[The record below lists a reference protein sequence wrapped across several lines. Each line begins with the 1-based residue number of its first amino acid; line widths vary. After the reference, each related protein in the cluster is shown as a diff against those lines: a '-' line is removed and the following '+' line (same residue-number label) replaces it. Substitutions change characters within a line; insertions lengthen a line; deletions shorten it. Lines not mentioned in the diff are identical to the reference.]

1 MQAFANSAKHYYRLT
16 KPRIVFMVLVT
27 AVWGYILALD
37 GSFQD
42 MLTDFRFWMT
52 MLGTAFG
59 AAGAAVLNQ
68 YVERDVD
75 AVMKRTQGR
84 PIPSGAVRPLG
95 ALVFGLWL
103 NLLGLG
109 VLLWQVNIL
118 TAFLVLYTNFLY
130 VLVYTPMK
138 RFSELNTSF
147 GAIPGAIPPLIGC
160 AAVSGEVTL
169 EGFVVFMILFVWQHP
184 HVYAIQ
190 WMCRDDFAR
199 AGFKMLSL
207 HDDGSRTRHHVVL
220 GTVVLIIVSTL
231 PTLLGMSSTI
241 YLALALTIGIGLL
254 AAGVRMT
261 SSLSYTSAF
270 SFMKATVFYLP
281 LILVGLVVDAII

>member
-1 MQAFANSAKHYYRLT
+1 MNAFANSVKHYYRLT

-27 AVWGYILALD
+27 AVWGYFLALN
-37 GSFQD
+37 GSFLD
-42 MLTDFRFWMT
+42 MLIEFRFWMT
-52 MLGTAFG
+52 MLGTGLG

-68 YVERDVD
+68 YVERDAD
-75 AVMKRTQGR
+75 AIMKRTQGR
-84 PIPSGAVRPLG
+84 PIPSGLVSPLG

-109 VLLWQVNIL
+109 ILLWQVNIL

-138 RFSELNTSF
+138 RFSELNISF
-147 GAIPGAIPPLIGC
+147 GAVPGAIPPLIGC
-160 AAVSGEVTL
+160 TAVTGEFTL
-169 EGFVVFMILFVWQHP
+169 EGFVLFMILFIWQHP

-199 AGFKMLSL
+199 AGFKMLAVR
-207 HDDGSRTRHHVVL
+207 DDGSKTRQYVIL
-220 GTVVLIIVSTL
+220 GTLALIVVSMF
-231 PTLLGMSSTI
+231 PTLLGMSSMI
-241 YLALALTIGIGLL
+241 YLALALVSGIGLL
-254 AAGVRMT
+254 IAGVRMT

-270 SFMKATVFYLP
+270 GFMKATVFYLP
-281 LILVGLVVDAII
+281 LILVGLVVDALL